1 MIKSNYCDCFELNA
15 LCLPSIS
22 KACMLSFF
30 RSSILSSVFSSS
42 SKLVSVST
50 APVRNKAGVFGGS
63 TTVPKIGIVNLNHY
77 QMKIIFK

>member
-1 MIKSNYCDCFELNA
+1 MSGWGIDLDYMMLND
-15 LCLPSIS
+15 LTWKRTES
-22 KACMLSFF
+22 MLSFF